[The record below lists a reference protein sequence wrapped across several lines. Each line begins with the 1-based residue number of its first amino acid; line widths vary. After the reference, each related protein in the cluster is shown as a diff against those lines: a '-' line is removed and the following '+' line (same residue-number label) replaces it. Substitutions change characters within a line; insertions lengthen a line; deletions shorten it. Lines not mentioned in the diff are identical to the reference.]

1 MDKVSM
7 DMTEKIFAFAVV
19 ILYPFFFGKLTNYIM
34 DNKKIDS
41 MCKDSEYGTKCW
53 EIKDNERQKIEFK
66 KHIMLIIIAIIG
78 IVLSGVV
85 SVKSTKLG
93 LGIGG
98 LITLVYAMLMYWRHY
113 DEGARVAILGA
124 SFLFVIWLSVRLYKV
139 KNVADVFTMEYGT
152 K

>member
-19 ILYPFFFGKLTNYIM
+19 ILYPFFFGKLTNYVM
-34 DNKKIDS
+34 DNKKLNS
-41 MCKDSEYGTKCW
+41 KCW
-53 EIKDNERQKIEFK
+53 EIKNNGLQKIEFK
-66 KHIMLIIIAIIG
+66 KHVMLIIIAIIG

-113 DEGARVAILGA
+113 DECARVAILGA